1 MTYLLQILCKIAY
14 CFSRLLYLFISAAIP
29 SEIKFPNTQTCSHFP
44 KNTIPIFKP
53 NHLSVAS
60 FINCGNNKCD
70 TNGKRQQDAIK
81 DVGGFVAG
89 HLKAGRRKNGTVL
102 CRSMLMLDM
111 ARTLVVLKLRDSIT
125 DANIQVQRS
134 LLILLIRLVDII
146 IIICKL

>member
-1 MTYLLQILCKIAY
+1 MKIAY
-14 CFSRLLYLFISAAIP
+14 DNSRMEKKLKNNEVSWDDFC
-29 SEIKFPNTQTCSHFP
+29 KRVNTTQTTTETVDEYRKMS
-44 KNTIPIFKP
+44 KP
-53 NHLSVAS
+53 
-60 FINCGNNKCD
+60 
-70 TNGKRQQDAIK
+70 QQDAIK
-81 DVGGFVAG
+81 NVGGFVAG

>member
-1 MTYLLQILCKIAY
+1 MKIAY
-14 CFSRLLYLFISAAIP
+14 DNSRMEKKWKNNEVSWDDFCKRVST
-29 SEIKFPNTQTCSHFP
+29 TQTTTETVDEYRKMS
-44 KNTIPIFKP
+44 KP
-53 NHLSVAS
+53 
-60 FINCGNNKCD
+60 
-70 TNGKRQQDAIK
+70 QQDAIK

-89 HLKAGRRKNGTVL
+89 HLKAGRCKNGTVL